1 MRCTHCGLPLS
12 PNYTYTHCPR
22 CNMPLAPEPQ
32 SSEKPQTYDDQAWG
46 DQRGTSGSS
55 WGQEQA
61 QAYNFRTEEA
71 SFQAQPQQAFSTSSP
86 QWGASS
92 SSPQWPI
99 NSSSPTW
106 ATISPQEQQPFP
118 QAGQQVP
125 FSQAGQGW
133 QAASNLL
140 PQQSTPE
147 PMPSHTYRNNAP
159 YMTPAGVM
167 GAMSSTPV
175 TGRPPQAPRTNNMGF
190 VIAGLCVFA
199 GGLILI
205 FVYFMALGLPSS
217 NSTNSAYTS
226 TDTTATAH
234 TNANL
239 PTAVTTSPT
248 AALSPTVSGNPGAQ
262 YIDNPQMASSV
273 NISTAQP
280 TQAATTFK
288 PQQRIYVTFNIHPN
302 GKFGAVCLYWYLNS
316 KDITEY
322 PFAVTP
328 NDKAGY
334 SYAIYG
340 GTGPAYVEIYWASST
355 ACSDKILAQHVNFK
369 VTA

>member
-1 MRCTHCGLPLS
+1 
-12 PNYTYTHCPR
+12 
-22 CNMPLAPEPQ
+22 
-32 SSEKPQTYDDQAWG
+32 
-46 DQRGTSGSS
+46 
-55 WGQEQA
+55 QEQA
-61 QAYNFRTEEA
+61 QAQAFNFRTEKA

-86 QWGASS
+86 QW
-92 SSPQWPI
+92 
-99 NSSSPTW
+99 
-106 ATISPQEQQPFP
+106 ATISPQDQQPFP

-125 FSQAGQGW
+125 FSQVGQGW

-147 PMPSHTYRNNAP
+147 PMPSHGYRNNAP

-167 GAMSSTPV
+167 GALSSTPG
-175 TGRPPQAPRTNNMGF
+175 TGSRPQAPRTNNIGF

-226 TDTTATAH
+226 TGITATPH

-239 PTAVTTSPT
+239 PTAVTASPT
-248 AALSPTVSGNPGAQ
+248 VASSPTVSSNQGAQ

-280 TQAATTFK
+280 TQIATTFK
-288 PQQRIYVTFNIHPN
+288 PQQKIYVTFNIHPN
-302 GKFGAVCLYWYLNS
+302 GKFGAVCLYWYLNN
-316 KDITEY
+316 KNITQY

>member
-1 MRCTHCGLPLS
+1 MRCIHCGLPLS
-12 PNYTYTHCPR
+12 PKYTYTHCPR
-22 CNMPLAPEPQ
+22 CNKPLAPEPQ
-32 SSEKPQTYDDQAWG
+32 SPGKSPSYDNQAWG
-46 DQRGTSGSS
+46 GQRATSGSS

-61 QAYNFRTEEA
+61 QAFNFRTEEA

-86 QWGASS
+86 QWSTSS
-92 SSPQWPI
+92 SSPQW
-99 NSSSPTW
+99 
-106 ATISPQEQQPFP
+106 ATISSQEPQSFP

-125 FSQAGQGW
+125 FFQANQGW
-133 QAASNLL
+133 QSVANLP

-147 PMPSHTYRNNAP
+147 PMPSHGYANSVP
-159 YMTPAGVM
+159 YMLPAGVT
-167 GAMSSTPV
+167 GALSSTPV
-175 TGRPPQAPRTNNMGF
+175 PGTGGRPQPPRTNNIGF
-190 VIAGLCVFA
+190 VMAGLCVFA

-217 NSTNSAYTS
+217 NSTNSTAS
-226 TDTTATAH
+226 TGITTTPQA
-234 TNANL
+234 NANL
-239 PTAVTTSPT
+239 PTAVTASPT
-248 AALSPTVSGNPGAQ
+248 VALSPTMSGNLGAQ

-280 TQAATTFK
+280 TQATTTFK
-288 PQQRIYVTFNIHPN
+288 PQQKIYVTFNIHPN
-302 GKFGAVCLYWYLNS
+302 GKFGAVCLYWYLNN
-316 KDITEY
+316 KYITQY

>member
-1 MRCTHCGLPLS
+1 MNCMHCGLPLS
-12 PNYTYTHCPR
+12 PKNTYTHCPR

-32 SSEKPQTYDDQAWG
+32 SSVKSQSYDNQAWG
-46 DQRGTSGSS
+46 DQRGTSGPS

-61 QAYNFRTEEA
+61 QA
-71 SFQAQPQQAFSTSSP
+71 QQTSSTSSP
-86 QWGASS
+86 QW
-92 SSPQWPI
+92 
-99 NSSSPTW
+99 
-106 ATISPQEQQPFP
+106 ATISPQDQQPFH
-118 QAGQQVP
+118 QTGQQVP
-125 FSQAGQGW
+125 FPQAGQGW
-133 QAASNLL
+133 QAASHLL

-147 PMPSHTYRNNAP
+147 SMSSHTYRNNAP

-167 GAMSSTPV
+167 GALSSTPV
-175 TGRPPQAPRTNNMGF
+175 TGNRPQAPRTNNMGF

-217 NSTNSAYTS
+217 NSTNSAYTN
-226 TDTTATAH
+226 TGTTATPH

-239 PTAVTTSPT
+239 PTTVTTSPT
-248 AALSPTVSGNPGAQ
+248 VAPSPTTSGNPGAQ

-280 TQAATTFK
+280 TQATTTFK

-316 KDITEY
+316 KDITQY

-355 ACSDKILAQHVNFK
+355 ACSDKILAQQVNFK